1 MATSTP
7 ELLDFYKGDP
17 VRHVIGR
24 AEEKPARIH
33 GRQKPKPRLTGR
45 GILALIEFRKQE
57 LEPVVAEYKELLEAQ
72 KALKGI

>member
-1 MATSTP
+1 MAVKTP

-24 AEEKPARIH
+24 LEEKPARRH
-33 GRQKPKPRLTGR
+33 GRQKPKPQLTAR
-45 GILALIEFRKQE
+45 GILALIEFRRQA
-57 LEPVVAEYKELLEAQ
+57 LEPVVAEYKELQEAQ